1 MNHVQSTIKRL
12 PPSPCMSTPFSPLR
26 ATDWFCAYHKS
37 GVWAGFRSLTLFMSA
52 LLVSNICFADTQVN
66 IVGLFNNKAVIII
79 NGGKPK
85 TLGVGQSFD
94 GVKLIAADSQYA
106 TLQIEGKTQRLGM
119 GQAASVGG
127 GPTSAAA
134 SATLYANTQ
143 GHFVSDCQINGVS
156 LKFLLDT
163 GATSVALNSGDA
175 KFANIDY
182 KRGEPIRISTA
193 NGIVNGYRVSLASLK
208 IGGITLNQVE
218 ASVLEGGSPPI
229 VLLGMSAL
237 NRLDMKRQ
245 DIALTLTKKY

>member
-1 MNHVQSTIKRL
+1 
-12 PPSPCMSTPFSPLR
+12 MSLR
-26 ATDWFCAYHKS
+26 AVLSTTTFLR
-37 GVWAGFRSLTLFMSA
+37 FNFLLISLLATNLCM
-52 LLVSNICFADTQVN
+52 ADTQVN
-66 IVGLFNNKAVIII
+66 IVGLFNDKAVVII

-85 TLGVGQSFD
+85 TLSIGQTSD
-94 GVKLIAADSQYA
+94 GVKLIAANSTIA
-106 TLQIEGKTQRLGM
+106 TLLIEGKTKQLGM

-127 GPTSAAA
+127 SATTANA
-134 SATLYANTQ
+134 SVTLYANAE
-143 GHFVSDCQINGVS
+143 GHFISDCQINGAT

-182 KRGEPIRISTA
+182 KSGTPVQVSTA
-193 NGIVNGYRVSLASLK
+193 NGVVNAYHVTIANLK
-208 IGGITLNQVE
+208 IGSITLSQVE
-218 ASVLEGGSPPI
+218 ANVVEGGSPAI